1 MAKNYYFENY
11 GNSMEQSLIE
21 DLVIE
26 SIRIYG
32 IDVWYLPRTLV
43 AKDDLLNEDDLSSFN
58 EAYMVE
64 MYVKSVDGFE
74 GEGDFLSKFGLQIRD
89 AVTLTIAQRVYE
101 LEI

>member
-1 MAKNYYFENY
+1 VAKNYYFENY

-43 AKDDLLNEDDLSSFN
+43 AKDDLLNEDDLSSFDD
-58 EAYMVE
+58 AYMAKATS
-64 MYVKSVDGFE
+64 Y
-74 GEGDFLSKFGLQIRD
+74 LSLVYKF
-89 AVTLTIAQRVYE
+89 VTP
-101 LEI
+101 